1 MFLTFLNDFF
11 QLSSWKFL
19 SNWSQNYV
27 YQTVQLMSLRGRG
40 REKNCSKSSERNLAK
55 NSFLEGLFSPALPVP
70 LGLRNSQMVLVV
82 WYSWAPSK
90 LQLEKQK
97 KRKQVYF
104 RGTLQ
109 NTIKGVMHTLKVK
122 KDILWNIHCEYYC
135 EEYFSRILEST
146 SLTFDIMLQ
155 VLNL

>member
-1 MFLTFLNDFF
+1 
-11 QLSSWKFL
+11 
-19 SNWSQNYV
+19 
-27 YQTVQLMSLRGRG
+27 MSLRGWG

-155 VLNL
+155 VLNLYGKSPCNTLEGFAKLKFASSSSLTLHFLRPHF